1 MISRINLAIVCL
13 ILTFLSGDKNEGSDN
28 ASLNVG
34 AISKN
39 NHWMN
44 PARNEKSFTSENK
57 HLNQLTNVKDDDGA
71 GKTHQPVI
79 YPGNTP
85 SDSKENVSDIDQ
97 DRKSAL
103 HKQTATQLWQR
114 WKELFDRSEF
124 QQIPIIG
131 ALLAERLR
139 KHPEPEIYQG
149 ITDLLMQ
156 PSVSDEAKALLL
168 DLLAEIATPDSLAQ
182 LINLAEQSIDS
193 KIYLLILQAIS
204 HIGDNRWDGKF
215 HEELSPILEA
225 TWSNPGLSEQ
235 TFLNAIGT
243 AIAEVGAPSGV
254 NQLLLTVS
262 GNTTGIVSEET
273 NRIQQ
278 EVAFQ
283 VIPNVSNP
291 NAIDILSSSL
301 NQQPL
306 GTAAFEAS
314 GNALAG
320 MDTPRATQ
328 SIVNWAQQA
337 PDGGVRNLEQWL
349 PKISDPKSLIL
360 ITSISS
366 TQFND
371 PAIKAV
377 IDKATA
383 NIVSNSALLI
393 TAH

>member
-1 MISRINLAIVCL
+1 M
-13 ILTFLSGDKNEGSDN
+13 LTFLSGDKEEGSGS
-28 ASLNVG
+28 ALLNMGV
-34 AISKN
+34 ISKN

-44 PARNEKSFTSENK
+44 PVREEKSFMAENK
-57 HLNQLTNVKDDDGA
+57 HLNQLSSVKDDVDA

-85 SDSKENVSDIDQ
+85 SSSKENVSDIDQ

-103 HKQTATQLWQR
+103 QKQTSMQLWQH
-114 WKELFDRSEF
+114 WKKLFDRSEF

-131 ALLAERLR
+131 ALLAEHLR

-156 PSVSDEAKALLL
+156 PSVSDEVKALLL

-182 LINLAEQSIDS
+182 LINLAEQSVDS
-193 KIYLLILQAIS
+193 KIYFLILQSIS

-225 TWSNPGLSEQ
+225 AWSNPGLSEQ
-235 TFLNAIGT
+235 AFLNAIGT

-254 NQLLLTVS
+254 DQLLLTVS
-262 GNTTGIVSEET
+262 GNAAGIVSEET

-283 VIPNVSNP
+283 AIPNVSNP
-291 NAIDILSSSL
+291 HAIDVLSNSL

-328 SIVNWAQQA
+328 SIVVWAQQA
-337 PDGGVRNLEQWL
+337 PDDGVRNLEQWL

-360 ITSISS
+360 ITSIPT
-366 TQFND
+366 TQFNN

-383 NIVSNSALLI
+383 SIISNSALSI

>member
-1 MISRINLAIVCL
+1 VISRINLAIVCL

-57 HLNQLTNVKDDDGA
+57 HLNQIANIKDDVGA

-85 SDSKENVSDIDQ
+85 SDSKENVVNIDQ

-103 HKQTATQLWQR
+103 HKQTSMQLWQR

-204 HIGDNRWDGKF
+204 HIGD
-215 HEELSPILEA
+215 

-254 NQLLLTVS
+254 DQLLLTVS

-283 VIPNVSNP
+283 VISNVSNP

-383 NIVSNSALLI
+383 NIVSNSALSI

>member
-1 MISRINLAIVCL
+1 MIA
-13 ILTFLSGDKNEGSDN
+13 FLSGDKEEGSGS
-28 ASLNVG
+28 ALLNMGV
-34 AISKN
+34 ISKN

-44 PARNEKSFTSENK
+44 PVREEKYFTAENK
-57 HLNQLTNVKDDDGA
+57 HLNQHSSVKDDVDA
-71 GKTHQPVI
+71 VKTHQPVI

-85 SDSKENVSDIDQ
+85 SSSKENVSDIGL

-103 HKQTATQLWQR
+103 QKQTSMQLWQH
-114 WKELFDRSEF
+114 WKKLFDRSEF

-131 ALLAERLR
+131 ALLAEHLR

-182 LINLAEQSIDS
+182 LINLAEQSVDS
-193 KIYLLILQAIS
+193 PLYLLILQAIS

-225 TWSNPGLSEQ
+225 AWSNPGISEQ
-235 TFLNAIGT
+235 MFLNAIGI

-254 NQLLLTVS
+254 DQLLLTVS
-262 GNTTGIVSEET
+262 GNAAGIVSEET

-283 VIPNVSNP
+283 AIPNVSNP
-291 NAIDILSSSL
+291 HAIDVLSNSL

-328 SIVNWAQQA
+328 SIVVWAQQA
-337 PDGGVRNLEQWL
+337 PDDGVRNLEQWL

-360 ITSISS
+360 ITSIPT
-366 TQFND
+366 TQFNN

-383 NIVSNSALLI
+383 SIISNSALSI

>member
-1 MISRINLAIVCL
+1 ML
-13 ILTFLSGDKNEGSDN
+13 ILLSGDKGEGSAN
-28 ASLNVG
+28 AFGV
-34 AISKN
+34 ISKN

-44 PARNEKSFTSENK
+44 PARKEKSFTSENK
-57 HLNQLTNVKDDDGA
+57 RLNQLTSVKDNVGA

-85 SDSKENVSDIDQ
+85 SNSKENVSDIDQ

-103 HKQTATQLWQR
+103 QKQTSMQLWQR

-182 LINLAEQSIDS
+182 LINLAEQSVDA

-225 TWSNPGLSEQ
+225 AWSNPGLSEQ
-235 TFLNAIGT
+235 MFLNAIGT

-254 NQLLLTVS
+254 DQLLLTVS
-262 GNTTGIVSEET
+262 GSTTGIVSEET

-283 VIPNVSNP
+283 AIPNVSNP
-291 NAIDILSSSL
+291 HAIDVLSNSL

-314 GNALAG
+314 GSALAG

-337 PDGGVRNLEQWL
+337 PDDGARNLEQWL

-360 ITSISS
+360 ITSLSS
-366 TQFND
+366 TQFNN

-383 NIVSNSALLI
+383 SIFSNSALSI

>member
-1 MISRINLAIVCL
+1 MA
-13 ILTFLSGDKNEGSDN
+13 
-28 ASLNVG
+28 
-34 AISKN
+34 
-39 NHWMN
+39 
-44 PARNEKSFTSENK
+44 PARKEKSFTSENK
-57 HLNQLTNVKDDDGA
+57 RLNQLISIKDDADA
-71 GKTHQPVI
+71 GKMHQPVI

-85 SDSKENVSDIDQ
+85 SNSKENVGNISQ

-103 HKQTATQLWQR
+103 HNQTSMQLWQH
-114 WKELFDRSEF
+114 WKKLFDRSEF

-131 ALLAERLR
+131 ALLAEHLR
-139 KHPEPEIYQG
+139 KHTEPEIYQG

-182 LINLAEQSIDS
+182 LINLAEQSVDS
-193 KIYLLILQAIS
+193 PLYLLILQAIS

-225 TWSNPGLSEQ
+225 AWSNPGLSEQ
-235 TFLNAIGT
+235 MFLNAIGI

-254 NQLLLTVS
+254 DQLLLTVS
-262 GNTTGIVSEET
+262 GNAAGIVSEET

-283 VIPNVSNP
+283 AISNVSNP
-291 NAIDILSSSL
+291 NAIDVLSNSL

-328 SIVNWAQQA
+328 SIVVWAQQA
-337 PDGGVRNLEQWL
+337 PDDGVRNLEQWL

-360 ITSISS
+360 ITSIPT
-366 TQFND
+366 TQFNN

-383 NIVSNSALLI
+383 SIISNSALSI